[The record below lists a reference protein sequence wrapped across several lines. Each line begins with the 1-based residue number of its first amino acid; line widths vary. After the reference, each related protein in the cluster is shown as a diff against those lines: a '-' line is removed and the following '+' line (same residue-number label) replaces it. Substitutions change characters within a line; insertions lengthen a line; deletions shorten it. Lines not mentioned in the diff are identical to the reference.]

1 MSTSFEKLQH
11 PDRFGGGGGQPKR
24 SAWPLFPSFFFNV
37 SLSVLINISCRR
49 ISTFAFT
56 NEEGETK
63 EMYALKA
70 HSSQIIYTRM
80 LRDKEEDL

>member
-1 MSTSFEKLQH
+1 MSL
-11 PDRFGGGGGQPKR
+11 
-24 SAWPLFPSFFFNV
+24 
-37 SLSVLINISCRR
+37 LSVLINISCRW

>member
-1 MSTSFEKLQH
+1 MRCGKCGEEGH
-11 PDRFGGGGGQPKR
+11 M
-24 SAWPLFPSFFFNV
+24 
-37 SLSVLINISCRR
+37 RR
-49 ISTFAFT
+49 DCTNEERTYTFT

>member
-1 MSTSFEKLQH
+1 MSL
-11 PDRFGGGGGQPKR
+11 
-24 SAWPLFPSFFFNV
+24 
-37 SLSVLINISCRR
+37 LSVLINISCRR

-63 EMYALKA
+63 EMYALKG

-80 LRDKEEDL
+80 LRDKVGLIKVLRRSSQWQGAKQVNNVLKQYLQI